1 MDSDKTELWVWSVD
15 WPHVE
20 SGDRRQY
27 DVTKLQIRLLTN
39 PNVIRLHI
47 QMFDIRMRIRMS
59 PLHFLPTI
67 FRAIFMQALSLI
79 FIIFFIYCEYFEETN
94 LHSHSQQNKHLYIY
108 SYAFDKPVPDLNAGT
123 H

>member
-59 PLHFLPTI
+59 PLHF
-67 FRAIFMQALSLI
+67 
-79 FIIFFIYCEYFEETN
+79 FIYCEYFEETN